1 MDNTNQDNQIVEM
14 PIPPGLPQSIIIRLL
29 EICNV
34 RFDLRKDEIHDI
46 KYPVLC
52 GTLEDLKIAKEY
64 LELVTETKLALREI
78 ARLARKFKTKVKLY
92 TNDNEYR
99 YILEIIANDIASKDR
114 IEVVE
119 EEVEGECEVVKVLDK
134 EIKVYI

>member
-1 MDNTNQDNQIVEM
+1 MEDMDNQIIEM
-14 PIPPGLPQSIIIRLL
+14 PIPPGLPQSIIARLL
-29 EICNV
+29 EMCNV
-34 RFDLRKDEIHDI
+34 KFDIRTDEIHDV

-64 LELVTETKLALREI
+64 LELTTETKLALREI

-92 TNDNEYR
+92 TNDDEYK
-99 YILEIIANDIASKDR
+99 YILEIIANDIANKDK

-119 EEVEGECEVVKVLDK
+119 KEPEGEYETVKVLDK

>member
-1 MDNTNQDNQIVEM
+1 MDNTNQDNQIVAM

-64 LELVTETKLALREI
+64 LEASQRFNQMIETVNHLLQEA
-78 ARLARKFKTKVKLY
+78 
-92 TNDNEYR
+92 
-99 YILEIIANDIASKDR
+99 
-114 IEVVE
+114 IEGQKSHGHGCSGCSGCGV
-119 EEVEGECEVVKVLDK
+119 
-134 EIKVYI
+134 